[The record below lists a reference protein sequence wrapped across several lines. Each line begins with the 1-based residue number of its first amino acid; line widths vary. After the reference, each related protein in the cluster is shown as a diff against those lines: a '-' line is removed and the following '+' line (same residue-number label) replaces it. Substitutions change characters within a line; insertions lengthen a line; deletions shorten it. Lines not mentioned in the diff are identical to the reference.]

1 MRRIEQTLVGLLLC
15 VKHRPAGSFTDRDG
29 REVVYDAA
37 EQVLLLPYGDEKG
50 FIKKLSIAEES
61 VKEIYAQT
69 DDLHW
74 GALVSLK
81 LHNNEVTGLIVHSDT
96 YAQNLALELEI

>member
-1 MRRIEQTLVGLLLC
+1 M
-15 VKHRPAGSFTDRDG
+15 
-29 REVVYDAA
+29 VYDAA